1 MLKCSNISIGNETE
15 NSVVVVGRFPRLLRS
30 DSDGKRSRV
39 GKSRD
44 ISSVY
49 MYIDIYLISIYD
61 RSLTLEGEC
70 GR

>member
-1 MLKCSNISIGNETE
+1 MHLSIGNETE

-44 ISSVY
+44 MSSVY
-49 MYIDIYLISIYD
+49 IYIDIYLISIYD

>member
-1 MLKCSNISIGNETE
+1 MHLSISDETE

-39 GKSRD
+39 GRSRD
-44 ISSVY
+44 ISSVCIH
-49 MYIDIYLISIYD
+49 IDIYLISIYD
-61 RSLTLEGEC
+61 RSVTLEGEC